1 MTSFAYPTGLTDE
14 RVQAAVVTAGFTS
27 AVTTRPGWWR
37 PATMPLEIP
46 RSFVQN
52 FSDATFLAAM
62 AGGLN
67 VLGPVGAA
75 KGLMPGRDRP

>member
-1 MTSFAYPTGLTDE
+1 
-14 RVQAAVVTAGFTS
+14 
-27 AVTTRPGWWR
+27 
-37 PATMPLEIP
+37 MPLEIP

-67 VLGPVGAA
+67 VLGPIGSV
-75 KGLMPGRDRP
+75 KGLMPGRARP